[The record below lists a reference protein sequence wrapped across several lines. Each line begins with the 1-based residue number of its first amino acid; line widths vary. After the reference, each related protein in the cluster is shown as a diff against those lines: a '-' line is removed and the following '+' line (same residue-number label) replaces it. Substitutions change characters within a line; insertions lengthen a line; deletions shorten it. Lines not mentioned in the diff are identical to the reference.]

1 MRLLK
6 TTTTGRAFIIALA
19 LAATILTTDACAANS
34 GTPTAHKPGQVFRD
48 CPDCPELVVVPS
60 GIFIMGLK
68 ATSKKCKPAH
78 RVNISKPFA
87 MGRFEVKF
95 SEWQACHDAGACNT
109 KPNDHRWGKK
119 DRPVINVT
127 YHDAKRYLT
136 WISKRKPGIAT
147 DCRPKQSGNMPT
159 ARAPSPFG
167 GGETKSAR
175 TTPTVRNAKARGAMA
190 ERKFIARPRSDRSR
204 PIPLACTTP
213 PPMFLNGSMIAGTNP
228 TKTRPKTARP
238 GPRAIAVAGSSGVV
252 RSIIIQRL
260 PGRPTGP
267 KTHPT

>member
-1 MRLLK
+1 MPEPVTLNPTTIAEAKK
-6 TTTTGRAFIIALA
+6 TARSSMSPIMTP
-19 LAATILTTDACAANS
+19 S
-34 GTPTAHKPGQVFRD
+34 GTSPGF
-48 CPDCPELVVVPS
+48 P
-60 GIFIMGLK
+60 
-68 ATSKKCKPAH
+68 
-78 RVNISKPFA
+78 
-87 MGRFEVKF
+87 
-95 SEWQACHDAGACNT
+95 
-109 KPNDHRWGKK
+109 
-119 DRPVINVT
+119 
-127 YHDAKRYLT
+127 
-136 WISKRKPGIAT
+136 RKPGIAT
-147 DCRPKQSGNMPT
+147 DCRPKRSGNMPT

-190 ERKFIARPRSDRSR
+190 ERKFMARPRSDRSR

-238 GPRAIAVAGSSGVV
+238 GPRAIAVTGSSGVV